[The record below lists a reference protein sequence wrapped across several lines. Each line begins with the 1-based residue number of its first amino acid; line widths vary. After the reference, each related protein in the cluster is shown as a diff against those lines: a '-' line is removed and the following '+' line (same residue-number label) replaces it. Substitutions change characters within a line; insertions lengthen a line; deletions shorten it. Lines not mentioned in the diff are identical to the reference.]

1 MWQFEGLLGLFER
14 LLVQFDG
21 QLEKFEG
28 LLGQLEE
35 LLGQFEGLLGQL
47 FPLIVVL
54 WWALANFSCMP
65 NLQLLASAVAQI
77 LKGYPKILGRC
88 LTPRPHP
95 LFLWV

>member
-1 MWQFEGLLGLFER
+1 VWQFEGLLGLFER

-47 FPLIVVL
+47 FPLIVVFMVGL
-54 WWALANFSCMP
+54 GE
-65 NLQLLASAVAQI
+65 LQLHAKFADASFSRCTNI
-77 LKGYPKILGRC
+77 KGVPQNFWEL
-88 LTPRPHP
+88 L
-95 LFLWV
+95 